1 MKKNFLTLSV
11 CLSVLTLMST
21 SCKDDEK
28 EDEPVNNQEVTNEDT
43 AKAVVEDTAKV
54 VEEKEIIKTV
64 KHPTKE
70 ELQKNNYTAAGKYFD
85 FKNMKA
91 YSVDFND
98 ENKYTFVSDVTFN
111 EENSTLTFEDEY
123 STYNYVLYFVGE
135 ELYRRTGIFK
145 SADDK
150 KDGSLYGKYT
160 GEDRSTGETVSINI
174 TEDGKFSDTQSY
186 VIDGYKIIV
195 DGFYDYYYD
204 GKDIVTLRNYFTAT
218 EAAAPTIDGTA
229 E

>member
-1 MKKNFLTLSV
+1 MKKFFITLSACFAV
-11 CLSVLTLMST
+11 LALSFS

-28 EDEPVNNQEVTNEDT
+28 ETEEPINNTITET
-43 AKAVVEDTAKV
+43 
-54 VEEKEIIKTV
+54 EIIKIV

-135 ELYRRTGIFK
+135 ELYRRTGIF
-145 SADDK
+145 
-150 KDGSLYGKYT
+150 
-160 GEDRSTGETVSINI
+160 
-174 TEDGKFSDTQSY
+174 
-186 VIDGYKIIV
+186 
-195 DGFYDYYYD
+195 
-204 GKDIVTLRNYFTAT
+204 
-218 EAAAPTIDGTA
+218 
-229 E
+229 

>member
-28 EDEPVNNQEVTNEDT
+28 EKEEPVNNQEVTDT
-43 AKAVVEDTAKV
+43 VSNIVT
-54 VEEKEIIKTV
+54 EIIKTV

-70 ELQKNNYTAAGKYFD
+70 ELQKSNYTAAGKYFD

-160 GEDRSTGETVSINI
+160 GEDRNTGETVSINI